1 MSAPPAEPGRVAA
14 VDYGRRRIGLA
25 ISDPLRITTR
35 GLTTLE
41 RPRGPAGGAGPALEE
56 AARAVAEVLR
66 REQAVL
72 VVLGLPLHADGRESE
87 LSAEARRF
95 GGLLSAAGLHVV
107 LHDEGLTSWEA
118 EEGLKASGRSLE
130 QARRR
135 GEIDQRA
142 ALALLRGWLAEP
154 GPGGGAG

>member
-1 MSAPPAEPGRVAA
+1 MSEPGRVAA

-41 RPRGPAGGAGPALEE
+41 RGASLEQ
-56 AARAVAEVLR
+56 AAQAVAEVLK
-66 REQAVL
+66 REQAAL

-87 LSAEARRF
+87 MSSEARRF
-95 GGLLSAAGLHVV
+95 GALLSAAGLHVV

-118 EEGLKASGRSLE
+118 EEGLKAGGRNLE

-142 ALALLRGWLAEP
+142 ALALLRGWMAEP
-154 GPGGGAG
+154 RPEGPADET

>member
-1 MSAPPAEPGRVAA
+1 MSEPGRVAA

-41 RPRGPAGGAGPALEE
+41 RGASLEQ
-56 AARAVAEVLR
+56 AAQAVAEVLK
-66 REQAVL
+66 REQAAL

-87 LSAEARRF
+87 MSAEARRF
-95 GGLLSAAGLHVV
+95 GDLLTAAGLAVV

-118 EEGLKASGRSLE
+118 EEGLKAGGRNLE

-142 ALALLRGWLAEP
+142 ALALLRGWMTEP
-154 GPGGGAG
+154 RPEA

>member
-1 MSAPPAEPGRVAA
+1 MSEPGRVAA

-41 RPRGPAGGAGPALEE
+41 RGPSLER
-56 AARAVAEVLR
+56 AAQAVAEVLK
-66 REQAVL
+66 REQAAL

-87 LSAEARRF
+87 MSAEARRF
-95 GGLLSAAGLHVV
+95 GALLSAAGLHVV

-118 EEGLKASGRSLE
+118 EEGLKAGGRNLE

-142 ALALLRGWLAEP
+142 ALALLRGWMAEP
-154 GPGGGAG
+154 RAERPADEA